1 MAQLSTSR
9 TRASASSPPGFTL
22 LAVILAIAVIN
33 IFLGV
38 AVTSW
43 TFVNQRD
50 RESELIWRGEQY
62 SRALQ
67 CFMEAN
73 GVPPMELE
81 ELVEANCIRR
91 LYPDPMSASGEWR
104 LLRAADLGEEF
115 AGLLAGLAGGS
126 DPAGAEAGPEAG
138 GGLDS
143 GDEPRGA
150 GNLEGSRS
158 ESGQSSLL
166 DRLRGSGAKT
176 GLQSGQSSGGSGA
189 RMGFGMGRP
198 GAQSA
203 GGSRVDQG
211 GGPPEKKS
219 LRERAQSRLKSKLAK
234 RDLTGRRGR
243 GAGDIESV
251 ILGVATSTSGEAIR
265 AYGEKSRYEEWYF
278 TLGSR
283 TGQSDSGGS
292 PPLSPGGAPSIDPES
307 PDFQYRVDNPDR
319 IEPKQ
324 SRTRRLSSRRGG

>member
-1 MAQLSTSR
+1 
-9 TRASASSPPGFTL
+9 
-22 LAVILAIAVIN
+22 VILAIAVIN

-67 CFMEAN
+67 CFIEAN

-91 LYPDPMSASGEWR
+91 LYPDPMNASGEWR

-126 DPAGAEAGPEAG
+126 DPVGAGAGPEAG
-138 GGLDS
+138 GGPDS

-150 GNLEGSRS
+150 GNPEGSRS
-158 ESGQSSLL
+158 GLGQSSLL
-166 DRLRGSGAKT
+166 DRLRNSRSKTGSQSGQRGGGSGAK
-176 GLQSGQSSGGSGA
+176 
-189 RMGFGMGRP
+189 MGFGMGRP
-198 GAQSA
+198 GAQSG
-203 GGSRVDQG
+203 GGSQAEQG
-211 GGPPEKKS
+211 GGPPEQGS
-219 LRERAQSRLKSKLAK
+219 LRERAQSRLRSKLAK
-234 RDLTGRRGR
+234 RNLTGRRGR
-243 GAGDIESV
+243 GAGDIDSV

-265 AYGEKSRYEEWYF
+265 AYGDKSRYEEWYF
-278 TLGSR
+278 TLASK
-283 TGQSDSGGS
+283 TGQSGSGGS
-292 PPLSPGGAPSIDPES
+292 LPLSPGGAPSIDPAS
-307 PDFQYRVDNPDR
+307 PDFQDRVDNPDR
-319 IEPKQ
+319 TRTKQ
-324 SRTRRLSSRRGG
+324 SRTRRPVMRRGG